1 MMVRLCGNAD
11 AAVVEVAGGSCHTW
25 IMKPLSDPTGIDA
38 AAQWDRVDAL
48 AAELVAAGADAGLP
62 FVAAQADLGDA
73 APMADR
79 SGQPYAAMFPWLQA
93 GGEYWNNRRLALE
106 SSFLHAARLLAEPIW
121 FADGKLQTWRPTH
134 ILDLVDCSRVEADF
148 GITGALMAP
157 AHLPAGQ
164 VGAVVWVTTGPIDM
178 KSVFD
183 AHAERMFALAF
194 KFLASHTE
202 LVAARQRVTPAQLTR
217 REAQCVRWAAAGKT
231 TAEIGIILS
240 LSVSTVR
247 FHLRNAGDKFGA
259 TTRARLIQMATGHGF
274 LGPEA

>member
-1 MMVRLCGNAD
+1 MGSRANH
-11 AAVVEVAGGSCHTW
+11 AAV
-25 IMKPLSDPTGIDA
+25 PLGNWDA
-38 AAQWDRVDAL
+38 VDQL
-48 AAELVAAGADAGLP
+48 AAEIVAVGALAGLP

-79 SGQPYAAMFPWLQA
+79 GGEPYAARFPWLES
-93 GGEYWNNRRLALE
+93 GKDYWRNRRLALE
-106 SSFLHAARLLAEPIW
+106 STFLHAARLLAEPIW
-121 FADGKLQTWRPTH
+121 FADGRLQTWRETH
-134 ILDLVDCSRVEADF
+134 MLDRIDCANVVRDF
-148 GITGALMAP
+148 GISGALIAP
-157 AHLPAGQ
+157 VHLPGGQ
-164 VGAVVWVTTGPIDM
+164 IGAVVWATTEPVDM
-178 KSVFD
+178 QAIFN
-183 AHAERMFALAF
+183 AHAEPMFALALR
-194 KFLASHTE
+194 FLAAHTE

-259 TTRARLIQMATGHGF
+259 ATRARLIQMATGHGF

>member
-1 MMVRLCGNAD
+1 MDHTSTTTA
-11 AAVVEVAGGSCHTW
+11 EVNTH
-25 IMKPLSDPTGIDA
+25 LS
-38 AAQWDRVDAL
+38 WDRVDEL
-48 AAELVAAGADAGLP
+48 ARAVASVGKENGLP

-79 SGQPYAAMFPWLQA
+79 TGQPYAAILPWLET
-93 GGEYWNNRRLALE
+93 GRDYWRNRRLALE
-106 SSFLHAARLLAEPIW
+106 STFLHAARLFSEPIW
-121 FADGKLQTWRPTH
+121 FGDGKLVSWRPTH
-134 ILDLVDCSRVEADF
+134 LLDTIDCSGVEERF
-148 GITGALMAP
+148 GITNALIAP

-164 VGAVVWVTTGPIDM
+164 VGAVVWASTQRLPFE
-178 KSVFD
+178 VFD
-183 AHAERMFALAF
+183 RHAEAMFAHALR
-194 KFLASHTE
+194 FLAAHTE
-202 LVAARQRVTPAQLTR
+202 VVDARHRKVPVPLSR